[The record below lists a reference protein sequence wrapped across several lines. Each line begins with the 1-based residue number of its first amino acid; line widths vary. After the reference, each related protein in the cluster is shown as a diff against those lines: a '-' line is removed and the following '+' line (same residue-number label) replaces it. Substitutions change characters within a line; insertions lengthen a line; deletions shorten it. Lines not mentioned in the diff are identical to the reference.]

1 MQIISFRSHS
11 RKWRDYF
18 RTKILP
24 IWCIVVPNSNSHQER
39 ICFLELFFPNLQQV
53 RWRYQISICF
63 LTMLITIITQA
74 SSGNGNRVPNTM
86 VLPLVGLLRLC
97 LWLREICYAKEFSS
111 ICHKRDRGFNQ
122 SLWETLYQKGC
133 KSMKMWCFC
142 AWVIIDP
149 MKHLERQRRERGM
162 WCCEESAAEKNE
174 CEMPE

>member
-1 MQIISFRSHS
+1 MLSWTF
-11 RKWRDYF
+11 F
-18 RTKILP
+18 F
-24 IWCIVVPNSNSHQER
+24 SN
-39 ICFLELFFPNLQQV
+39 FQQV

-86 VLPLVGLLRLC
+86 VLPLVGLLRHC

-149 MKHLERQRRERGM
+149 MKHVEKQKRERG
-162 WCCEESAAEKNE
+162 CDVVKNRLLKRMNAK
-174 CEMPE
+174 CLSKHKTLKWDFRSNASICMFAFQLQG